1 MCPVPLSI
9 SGRVMKTEGSGLME
23 ARRGLGDR
31 QGAGVGGVLG
41 DGCSQLPGLET
52 AGPTGQ
58 EGPTTF
64 LAVTFEVTFKPI
76 CLEISWLHGQ

>member
-31 QGAGVGGVLG
+31 QGAGVGGGVRGWLLPASWIR
-41 DGCSQLPGLET
+41 DGRTHRPGGT
-52 AGPTGQ
+52 HYFPCCY
-58 EGPTTF
+58 
-64 LAVTFEVTFKPI
+64 V
-76 CLEISWLHGQ
+76 